1 MTSKSLESKLAEP
14 TPEEY
19 RRFIAGIDLRQIQL
33 VEMSCKL
40 DEKLFNDRLT
50 VHISAESAFTDEE
63 GGFTVNHEYK
73 LTGKTA
79 ERKIALKISAVYLL
93 HFSSHRDMT
102 PEYFAV
108 YKEASLPINLWP
120 FFRELVHATTSRM
133 NIPPLTLPLVKR

>member
-1 MTSKSLESKLAEP
+1 MTSKSPDSKVVEP

-19 RRFIAGIDLRQIQL
+19 RRFINGIDLRQIQL

-40 DEKLFNDRLT
+40 DEKLFSDRLT
-50 VHISAESAFTDEE
+50 VHISAESSFTDEE
-63 GGFTVNHEYK
+63 GGFTVIHEYK

-79 ERKIALKISAVYLL
+79 ERKIALKISAVYLI
-93 HFSSHRDMT
+93 HFSSHREMK
-102 PEYFAV
+102 PEYFEI
-108 YKEASLPINLWP
+108 YKRVSLPINIWP